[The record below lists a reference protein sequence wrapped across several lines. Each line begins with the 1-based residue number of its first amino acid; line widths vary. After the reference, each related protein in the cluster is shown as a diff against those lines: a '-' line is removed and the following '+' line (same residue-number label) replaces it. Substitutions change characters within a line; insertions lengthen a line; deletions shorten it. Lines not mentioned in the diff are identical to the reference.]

1 MFLLRQTTHRMLVR
15 HDAEIGHRY
24 VPDLK
29 ARVPHEA
36 GGYFVR
42 TNSQGF
48 RSDSEFTQPKGHRP
62 RLVFLG
68 DSFTAGDG
76 VDNLER
82 FAELTGDQLDA
93 EVYNYGLSGSGT
105 DQHLLVYRKYASK
118 VDADL
123 VVLCVLV
130 ENIERIKVRYRE
142 SVDRTSG
149 RRLLVP
155 KPYFT
160 LDEGRLELHHVPV
173 PLARPP
179 ASEVP
184 RDQFQ
189 STMPK
194 RLLPLYRLYAEHV
207 RNRPE
212 RAEMHQRAARLYG
225 KVKDLDVT
233 VLKRQPHEDYTS
245 RESPGWQLMEAIV
258 RQIASEVAPKPL
270 LLVPIPTAP
279 YLDGVEPL
287 YQRLF
292 ALALDGIP
300 NAHLADLTSPL
311 LALPREDRARLSFRT
326 DPHFSPFGHRCV
338 ATALSEVIR
347 QRRLLPLAAAPKPR
361 PAKAAPTSTWTLGI
375 SAFYHDSAAA
385 IVRDGEIVAAAQ
397 EERFSRVKNDRR
409 FPSHAINYCLE
420 EAGLRPG
427 DLAAIAYYDNASQ
440 TFERILRTV
449 LATREA
455 SRSLFMRALPSWLDH
470 KLHIPRI
477 IRDELSYGGL
487 ILQNDHHRS
496 HAAAAFY
503 PSPFERAAIL
513 TVDGVGEWAT
523 ASIALGERNRIQI
536 LREMQFP
543 NSLGLLYSAFT
554 QFTGFKVNSGE
565 YKMMGLAPYGR
576 PLYVDTICEH
586 LIDLKEDGSL
596 GLKLERF
603 GFLAGSSMTNERFAE
618 LFKGAARRPEDPIR
632 QREMDIAASIQAVT
646 EEAML
651 RMGRYAQQLTGAN
664 QLCLAGGVALN
675 CVANGRLL
683 REGPFSDLWIQPAAG
698 DAGSAV
704 GVALD
709 VYHTFFGGPR
719 QVRSDGRD
727 TQKGSYL
734 GPSYC
739 DQEIRAFLE
748 THGYP
753 YRSVPATERAEVV
766 ARELASGNVVGHFA
780 GRAEFGPRALG
791 SRSILGDP
799 RNPEMQVKL
808 NLKIKYRESFRPFAP
823 TVLLERVADFFELDR
838 RSPYMLLVAPVR
850 TERRLPFERGS
861 GEDLLP
867 IVRLA
872 RSDVPAITHVDYSA
886 RIQTVERADHPE
898 YYDVLRAFEALTGC
912 GVIVNTS
919 FNVRGEPIVSS
930 PYDAYRCFMRTE
942 MDVLVLGNQLLVKAD
957 QPPWPEAKGHVESD
971 DLSDVSTEGPSM
983 KRELKRELQQIFER
997 DILPLAR
1004 SRGARALQTRYDAE
1018 STYWRK
1024 LDETDARRRFIVPS
1038 SLDRWPVDPHAMT
1051 SALLQYWEPGD
1062 ITESLRPVVTRLL
1075 EACSDRRPERSLD
1088 EDVSSLVYVMF

>member
-1 MFLLRQTTHRMLVR
+1 M
-15 HDAEIGHRY
+15 
-24 VPDLK
+24 
-29 ARVPHEA
+29 
-36 GGYFVR
+36 
-42 TNSQGF
+42 
-48 RSDSEFTQPKGHRP
+48 
-62 RLVFLG
+62 
-68 DSFTAGDG
+68 
-76 VDNLER
+76 
-82 FAELTGDQLDA
+82 
-93 EVYNYGLSGSGT
+93 
-105 DQHLLVYRKYASK
+105 
-118 VDADL
+118 
-123 VVLCVLV
+123 
-130 ENIERIKVRYRE
+130 
-142 SVDRTSG
+142 
-149 RRLLVP
+149 
-155 KPYFT
+155 
-160 LDEGRLELHHVPV
+160 
-173 PLARPP
+173 
-179 ASEVP
+179 
-184 RDQFQ
+184 
-189 STMPK
+189 
-194 RLLPLYRLYAEHV
+194 
-207 RNRPE
+207 
-212 RAEMHQRAARLYG
+212 
-225 KVKDLDVT
+225 
-233 VLKRQPHEDYTS
+233 
-245 RESPGWQLMEAIV
+245 
-258 RQIASEVAPKPL
+258 
-270 LLVPIPTAP
+270 TAP
-279 YLDGVEPL
+279 L
-287 YQRLF
+287 R
-292 ALALDGIP
+292 ALSRD
-300 NAHLADLTSPL
+300 
-311 LALPREDRARLSFRT
+311 ERARLSFRT
-326 DPHFSPFGHRCV
+326 DPHFSPFGHRAV
-338 ATALSEVIR
+338 AKVLADTVRE
-347 QRRLLPLAAAPKPR
+347 RRLLPVFVPAKPR
-361 PAKAAPTSTWTLGI
+361 PANPAPASTWTLGI

-420 EAGLRPG
+420 EAGLRPS
-427 DLAAIAYYDNASQ
+427 DLAAVAYYDNASQ

-449 LATREA
+449 LATGEA
-455 SRSLFMRALPSWLDH
+455 SRSLFMRALPSWLEH

-523 ASIALGERNRIQI
+523 ASIALGEGNRIQI

-576 PLYVDTICEH
+576 PRYVDTICEK
-586 LIDLKEDGSL
+586 LIDLKQDGSI
-596 GLKLERF
+596 GLKLDRF
-603 GFLAGSSMTNERFAE
+603 GFLAGSSMTNERFAD
-618 LFKGAARRPEDPIR
+618 LFNGPARKPEDQIR

-651 RMGRYAQQLTGAN
+651 RMARHAHDLTGATR
-664 QLCLAGGVALN
+664 LCLAGGVALN

-683 REGPFSDLWIQPAAG
+683 REGPFADLWIQPAAG

-709 VYHTFFGGPR
+709 AYHTFFGGAR
-719 QVRSDGRD
+719 EVRNDGRD

-734 GPSYC
+734 GPSYS

-753 YRSVPATERAEVV
+753 YRSVPPTERADVV

-780 GRAEFGPRALG
+780 GRSEFGPRALG
-791 SRSILGDP
+791 ARSILGDP

-823 TVLLERVADFFELDR
+823 TVLLERVSDFFELDR

-850 TERRLPFERGS
+850 KERRLPFERGS

-867 IVRLA
+867 IVRLP

-898 YYDVLRAFEALTGC
+898 YYDLLRAFEVLTGC

-957 QPPWPEAKGHVESD
+957 QPPWPESKGHVESD
-971 DLSDVSTEGPSM
+971 DAAETLTDGPTVP
-983 KRELKRELQQIFER
+983 RELKRALEQIFER
-997 DILPLAR
+997 DVLPLAG
-1004 SRGARALQTRYDAE
+1004 SRGARALQTGDFAE
-1018 STYWRK
+1018 SSFWRK
-1024 LDETDARRRFIVPS
+1024 LGETEARRRFIVPS
-1038 SLDRWPVDPHAMT
+1038 ALDRWPIDPQAMT
-1051 SALLQYWEPGD
+1051 SALLQDWEPGD
-1062 ITESLRPVVTRLL
+1062 ITEALRPVVTRLL
-1075 EACSDRRPERSLD
+1075 AACGGRRPERSLD